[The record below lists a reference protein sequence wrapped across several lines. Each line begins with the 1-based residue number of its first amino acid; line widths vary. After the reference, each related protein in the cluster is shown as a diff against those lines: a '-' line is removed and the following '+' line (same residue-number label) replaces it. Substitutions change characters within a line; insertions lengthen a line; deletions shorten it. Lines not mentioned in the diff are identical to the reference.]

1 MGVFERGGRDPI
13 LRKECKMGTRIE
25 SWRWNCYNK
34 RFMKVLLAEKLGIC
48 PGVKNAISMAEK
60 VLKSRI
66 QNPESRIEVYSLGP
80 IIHNKDV
87 VEKLAKAG
95 LRTVDNVEDIF
106 VDRGSSLVDRRRI
119 TNHESRAKVQARAST
134 VLIRSHG
141 AAPAQI
147 AALKKMGVNIV
158 DATCVLVKKVQ
169 KIAKELQRDGYK
181 VVVVGDENHP
191 EVQAVV
197 GCARDVVVVADESDL
212 HKLPKNSKL
221 GILCQTT
228 QSPEYFS
235 RMLGAIAQYAAPI
248 LEGAEPK
255 IGAALPILE
264 LSALACLKGQYP
276 KIGAVYINTL
286 CKEAI
291 KRQES
296 AVQLCKRVDI
306 MFVLGGLESANT
318 RRLAELCKKYNSQT
332 FHLQNWIEFDKSIL
346 FGKNIA
352 GVTAGA
358 STPEWI
364 ITEFVENLEAFGP
377 VPLETGGV
385 DANSG

>member
-1 MGVFERGGRDPI
+1 
-13 LRKECKMGTRIE
+13 MGTRIE

-60 VLKSRI
+60 VLT
-66 QNPESRIEVYSLGP
+66 QENNVYSLGP

-87 VEKLAKAG
+87 VEKLAKSG
-95 LRTVDNVEDIF
+95 LKTVDNVEDILKF
-106 VDRGSSLVDRRRI
+106 EIRNSKFEI
-119 TNHESRAKVQARAST
+119 PST

-141 AAPAQI
+141 AAPQQLAK
-147 AALKKMGVNIV
+147 LKKMGVNIV
-158 DATCVLVKKVQ
+158 DATCVLVKRVQ
-169 KIAKELQRDGYK
+169 KIAEELERDGYK

-197 GCARDVVVVADESDL
+197 GCASDVVVVADESDL

-235 RMLGAIAQYAAPI
+235 RMLGAIAQYGFSEA
-248 LEGAEPK
+248 K
-255 IGAALPILE
+255 
-264 LSALACLKGQYP
+264 
-276 KIGAVYINTL
+276 VINTL

-296 AVQLCKRVDI
+296 AVQLCKQVDI
-306 MFVLGGLESANT
+306 MFVLGGLKSANT

-364 ITEFVENLEAFGP
+364 ITEFVENLEAFDP